1 VILQGVPCPA
11 CGRKGLHHP
20 GHPHAYGYRDGTRV
34 QCQFCKKMFG
44 IREKPVVFP
53 LIPNIPTYTKLTDDK
68 DCAIIE
74 GGGNTDGSG

>member
-1 VILQGVPCPA
+1 MILQGVPCPA

-53 LIPNIPTYTKLTDDK
+53 MATRLTDDK

>member
-1 VILQGVPCPA
+1 MPTY
-11 CGRKGLHHP
+11 K
-20 GHPHAYGYRDGTRV
+20 DGTRA
-34 QCQFCKKMFG
+34 QCRFCKKMFG

-53 LIPNIPTYTKLTDDK
+53 MATRLTDDK